1 MKRFGYFRDP
11 LCLIACALYVL
22 NRLWWRGQFGG
33 EFFVGYF
40 NDVLLIPAAL
50 PFVLWIQRRLGV
62 RVGDGR
68 PRWREIALHLVV
80 WGVTAEA
87 IIPQITPRA
96 TGDWYDVV
104 AYSAGALV
112 AGCWWQESPFG

>member
-11 LCLIACALYVL
+11 LCLLACALYVL

-33 EFFVGYF
+33 EFLVGYF

-50 PFVLWIQRRLGV
+50 PLVLWIQRRLGV
-62 RVGDGR
+62 RVGDEP

-87 IIPQITPRA
+87 IIPQVTAHA

-112 AGCWWQESPFG
+112 AGCWWQEAALG